1 MQFIV
6 VKVLDLQTHD
16 RFLLRFMTIRRAL
29 KFVVAAAL
37 VAALIYGVDWGQAR
51 QLMGRVTTA
60 TLGVVAAAMLMELV
74 LSAIKWSWALR
85 IHGLQFAPDYLFRVL
100 CTGYFLNNFLPTAIG
115 GDAYRVYRTLPAE
128 GYRSRALSAVIVE
141 RGTGFGALLA
151 LGVLGAFAMADNP
164 AARAYLVTVLGGGL
178 AGVVVLFALRK
189 GALGSLRKRIS
200 KLSVVDAI
208 EHNLQWILRARAE
221 WLWLVTLSFAFQITS
236 VLIVFWL
243 FIQLGDAVSLE
254 QCALMAA
261 ASGIA
266 GLLPLSINGVGLIE
280 GSLVGMAVA
289 LGIEYDSA
297 VLVAMVRRLMMAG
310 VSALCGVAYLFEPK
324 ATRTA
329 SA

>member
-1 MQFIV
+1 
-6 VKVLDLQTHD
+6 
-16 RFLLRFMTIRRAL
+16 MTTRRAL

-37 VAALIYGVDWGQAR
+37 VGALIYGVDWGQAR
-51 QLMGRVTTA
+51 QLATHLTWA
-60 TLGVVAAAMLMELV
+60 TLGVVAAAMLVELV
-74 LSAIKWSWALR
+74 LSAMKWSWSLR
-85 IHGLQFAPDYLFRVL
+85 IHGLRFTLDYLFRVL

-151 LGVLGAFAMADNP
+151 LGVLGAFAMASNP
-164 AARAYLVTVLGGGL
+164 AARAYLFAVLGGGL
-178 AGVVVLFALRK
+178 AGVVVLFALWK
-189 GALGSLRKRIS
+189 GALGWLRKRIS
-200 KLSVVDAI
+200 TLAVVDAV

-221 WLWLVTLSFAFQITS
+221 WVWLATLSFAFQITS

-243 FIQLGDAVSLE
+243 FMRLGAAVSLE
-254 QCALMAA
+254 QCALIAA

-266 GLLPLSINGVGLIE
+266 ALLPLSINGLGLME

-289 LGIEYDSA
+289 LGIDYDSA
-297 VLVAMVRRLMMAG
+297 ALVAVVRRLMMAL
-310 VSALCGVAYLFEPK
+310 VSTLCGIAYLFEPK